1 MSEQYDNRGSVALWK
16 PTTDN
21 PKAPAAKGTVVA
33 HRDIREGE
41 EVEIALWRF
50 QSDNPNAPLMKGKIS
65 DKRQQQAPQGETY
78 SSGGRREPAGG
89 GFDDTSD
96 IPF

>member
-1 MSEQYDNRGSVALWK
+1 MSEYDNRGQVALWNPK
-16 PTTDN
+16 SDN
-21 PKAPAAKGTVVA
+21 PNAPAAKGTVVA

-50 QSDNPNAPLMKGKIS
+50 TSDNPNAPLMKGKIS
-65 DKRQQQAPQGETY
+65 DKRQQQAPQGA
-78 SSGGRREPAGG
+78 PQAAGED
-89 GFDDTSD
+89 FDDTDS

>member
-1 MSEQYDNRGSVALWK
+1 MEYDNRGQVALWRPK
-16 PTTDN
+16 TDN

-41 EVEIALWRF
+41 EIDIALWKND
-50 QSDNPNAPLMKGKIS
+50 SDNPNAPLMKGKIS
-65 DKRQQQAPQGETY
+65 DKLKPKA
-78 SSGGRREPAGG
+78 EPAKEPA
-89 GFDDTSD
+89 DLADS